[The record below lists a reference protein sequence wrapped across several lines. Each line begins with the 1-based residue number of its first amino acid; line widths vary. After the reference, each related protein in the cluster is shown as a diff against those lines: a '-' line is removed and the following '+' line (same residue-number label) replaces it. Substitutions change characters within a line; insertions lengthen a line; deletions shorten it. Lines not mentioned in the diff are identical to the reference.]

1 MHVRGSA
8 PSLEGPPMPEE
19 LAASNLIQ
27 DIRIR
32 SAECVTPEYEIP
44 AHPAKLAMKD
54 TSGTAAQ
61 PAMKR
66 TRRRQHHPLLRYRPP
81 GRRPLERLSD
91 SATASGYSALS
102 LCCCKSV
109 MHCVSP
115 AEALQRNKALQR
127 RTYRSPSV
135 HDSEFHHAREVL
147 LRSPG
152 CAYPSHVSTGKI
164 LRSTSERKKEQTCGS
179 SKISGST

>member
-1 MHVRGSA
+1 MDARGSA
-8 PSLEGPPMPEE
+8 PSLGGPPMPEE
-19 LAASNLIQ
+19 LSASNLIQ
-27 DIRIR
+27 DTRIR
-32 SAECVTPEYEIP
+32 SAECLTPEYEIP

-91 SATASGYSALS
+91 PATASRYSALS
-102 LCCCKSV
+102 LCSCKSV

-115 AEALQRNKALQR
+115 AEALQCNKALQR
-127 RTYRSPSV
+127 RTVKMWPRRTV
-135 HDSEFHHAREVL
+135 LFFHITAGEDMTATQSLAR
-147 LRSPG
+147 
-152 CAYPSHVSTGKI
+152 T
-164 LRSTSERKKEQTCGS
+164 
-179 SKISGST
+179 

>member
-152 CAYPSHVSTGKI
+152 CAYPSHVSTGKMWPRRTVPFFHNGR
-164 LRSTSERKKEQTCGS
+164 LA
-179 SKISGST
+179 

>member
-8 PSLEGPPMPEE
+8 PSLESPPMPEE

-115 AEALQRNKALQR
+115 VVQFYP
-127 RTYRSPSV
+127 T
-135 HDSEFHHAREVL
+135 
-147 LRSPG
+147 
-152 CAYPSHVSTGKI
+152 CAACGPMPT
-164 LRSTSERKKEQTCGS
+164 RQTDKRIYSACLPTQD
-179 SKISGST
+179 I

>member
-1 MHVRGSA
+1 MDARGSA
-8 PSLEGPPMPEE
+8 PSLGGSSMPEE
-19 LAASNLIQ
+19 LSASNLIP
-27 DIRIR
+27 
-32 SAECVTPEYEIP
+32 AECLTPEYEIP

-91 SATASGYSALS
+91 PATASRYSALS
-102 LCCCKSV
+102 LCSCKSV

-127 RTYRSPSV
+127 RTVKMWPRRTV
-135 HDSEFHHAREVL
+135 LFFHITAGEDMTATQSLAR
-147 LRSPG
+147 
-152 CAYPSHVSTGKI
+152 T
-164 LRSTSERKKEQTCGS
+164 
-179 SKISGST
+179 

>member
-1 MHVRGSA
+1 MDARGSA
-8 PSLEGPPMPEE
+8 PSLGGSSMPEE
-19 LAASNLIQ
+19 LSASNLIQ

-32 SAECVTPEYEIP
+32 SAECLTPEYEIP

-91 SATASGYSALS
+91 PATASRYSALS
-102 LCCCKSV
+102 LCFCKSV

-127 RTYRSPSV
+127 RTVKMWPRRTV
-135 HDSEFHHAREVL
+135 LFFHITAGEDMTATQSLAR
-147 LRSPG
+147 
-152 CAYPSHVSTGKI
+152 T
-164 LRSTSERKKEQTCGS
+164 
-179 SKISGST
+179 

>member
-1 MHVRGSA
+1 
-8 PSLEGPPMPEE
+8 MPEE

-127 RTYRSPSV
+127 RTYRSRSSTMLEKSFCGVQDV
-135 HDSEFHHAREVL
+135 HIQAMSPQARSFVPHPNARKNKHAEAPRLLEVHRAGEDMTATQSL
-147 LRSPG
+147 AR
-152 CAYPSHVSTGKI
+152 I
-164 LRSTSERKKEQTCGS
+164 
-179 SKISGST
+179 